1 MNQESGGDAQK
12 TPNFQWRSYKLL
24 VDPALRRVS
33 QKVYRYDGVHFSVP
47 VSMACDSGYTPVGDV
62 RDPRPRRIWS
72 KHRELS
78 LPIPKFKLDEF
89 YIGQIPLKE
98 VTFARLNDNIKE
110 PFLAEMCRKF
120 GEVEEIEILYHPKT
134 RKHLGLA
141 KVLFTTTRG
150 AKETVKNLHST
161 SVMGNIVHAQLDI
174 KGQQR
179 MKYYDLIVNGSY
191 TPQTVPTGGKALSEK
206 LFQTPTHL
214 PDTSADLRHRPSSD
228 ITSSSVVGG
237 FSLTSIVPVA
247 TPGNNT
253 PCSLDTPNSSSF
265 TGPFTPASGTS
276 SQGATPY
283 TPRGGTPFSQD
294 SAYSSRQGTP
304 GYSGNTSGYHQD
316 NLPTISS
323 SSTPL
328 SSSSSL
334 TAGYKSRRHENS
346 SYHQDSS
353 YSRRQGHHH
362 YSSSSSQSHYRSND
376 HQYPPYSS
384 STGLGGGAGSTGS
397 GSGQQYE
404 TGGTSSLYSH
414 HHSSSE
420 SNRESTGSRYSSS
433 SSRRSSEG
441 RSYHHHEGGS
451 SSYHHHHHSDR
462 REDRGY
468 RSSSHH
474 RSSLDSSSSSYHH
487 RHRNHH
493 HNHHR
498 DSDFVNSQQPS
509 QNYSSADRYHQNS
522 SSSTSSSSSYIYGK
536 DSTQSTCAIGNAL
549 PLSSSHEQAFE
560 QPSGD
565 KDYRV
570 LPPPPVPSASSVVTA
585 VADTTSYTQGNS
597 LNDYYPPHLQNIADT
612 SLANLHQDGPVES
625 IVSGGMHS
633 AEERLILLQLQQQQ
647 LPQSPVVTELA
658 ASVVVG
664 GNLSP
669 AHCPSVSST
678 RSVSPELDSTN
689 ESVPF
694 AHHSSLDSRIEM
706 LLKEQRAKF
715 SFLSSDDEDD
725 KEKDRSIKK
734 DEESEKQSTEG
745 NSLLKSRRQKLD
757 KDERAEIRGYKN
769 EVHKKPSTPPP
780 PAPASFEDVVPA
792 QEDQTINLQ
801 KTPTQNGQD
810 QPSPHSSGEDME
822 ISDDELTEQSPEI
835 ASEHLQQPHQQQH
848 FPGVPPP
855 PSLAAMPMSVS
866 SYPHIPHPP
875 PGFPLQ
881 PPPGLAPPMSHIP
894 GVSDVSPHT
903 QHHHAALP
911 DFHALPLHGLP
922 PSNIYDYV
930 NSMELMNHLGNQYG
944 GISMSFQ
951 MQTQML
957 SRLHQMRLINSNT
970 GAQPSSLLSS
980 SAAAKGSGFSPF
992 EAPYGTYPAP
1002 HPYLDQEACTAPFDQ
1017 DHRFPPHLQHLPF
1030 GFPEPQPSWGHC
1042 LPAQHP
1048 QTGFSHDVSSHGL
1061 APNYLPT
1068 YTQPPTQ
1075 RDPHEATVAAVL
1087 SSLIQEMKSIMQRD
1101 LNRKMIENI
1110 AFGTFDEWWERKER
1124 KAKPFQS
1131 TTKVPVKEEEKK
1143 EEKLKPREPGLLSLV
1158 DWAKSGGMS
1167 GLESFGLG
1175 AGGLRGAL
1183 RLPSFKVKRKEP
1195 LELSEG
1201 GDLKRVRLSTPVD
1214 EDDDDSYR
1222 AREMQDGMSL
1232 ESKNGL
1238 QHEEEERRRKAHQ
1251 KSSKSLDLDSE
1262 GEETSDG
1269 SSSEKEEDDD
1279 DEDIGTSDKED
1290 ESEDEA
1296 VSDASSK
1303 ADSDEEESESSS
1315 DSESSSSS
1323 STSSDEEDDEE
1334 VSKEARIQ
1342 GDTDEEEDDDD
1353 SDEDEAEYTM
1363 DESTMDG
1370 SAMDTK
1376 DKSMLVST
1384 PQEEP
1389 VKVNED
1395 AKLNEVLHQKC
1406 KPGDNEEEKDL
1417 KTSVD
1422 ENSTIASAQVLPAQP
1437 LTTSEIHPLPP
1448 LQKDESP
1455 ILLLPPLKKRRKT
1468 VSFSVED
1475 DAKQIEPVQSETS
1488 VEKQEQISI
1497 TSCSSILSPVK
1508 SEPPESIL
1516 TTPKSEQPS
1525 PILLP
1530 YSTSPLA
1537 SPKTH
1542 ETSHFAMASITSPSK
1557 YSEKQDSIVLS
1568 VTPPVRS
1575 PATPTTPP
1583 SPQIKSPSRKKESP
1597 KMVCRTVLNL
1607 PLDHASLVKAPVEEP
1622 APLRGRPRGRQR
1634 TLSQQSDSV
1643 DSAVP
1648 IGNTDEDQKLRLKEQ
1663 LGVSTLLE
1671 LANTAFSPSRAR
1683 PSSPVDLS
1691 VLADIALKM
1700 PLSGEEKKCQSSE
1713 DTIIAPCDSEE
1724 TETSDEAEEQGI
1736 NSSITLE
1743 GHYVLLE
1750 HNYAKPLMPIPST
1763 PKKTSKNAE
1772 TVASVETT
1780 LSNSIAT
1787 VLEAP
1792 EEIIEESLTSPNTPV
1807 CKVENTCLITS
1818 STANVVQE
1826 SQQLI
1831 KTKVHQKENVT
1842 EISAEVEKRKGR
1854 KKKRKEKDK
1863 QQKTKKSQTKVHEEQ
1878 HQEDDMDI
1886 EILEPGEV
1894 MNSDEENETNR
1905 RKSKRLI
1912 QQHKGEKG
1920 FTPQEKQQKYE
1931 ENLKSRFEQRS
1942 EFEQMTILY
1951 DIWNTGLDVEDMRFL
1966 KLTYEQLLQEDHNT
1980 DWLND
1985 THWVHH
1991 TITNIPNPRRKKKS
2005 QDGQLREH
2013 KTGCARSEGYYSIS
2027 KKEKDVYLHVYP
2039 VSARELDIDSQGT
2052 NRVLSERRSE
2062 QRRLLSAIG
2071 TQAVMDSDLL
2081 KLNQLKFRKKKLRF
2095 GRSRIHEWGL
2105 FAMEP
2110 IAADEMVI
2118 EYVGQNIR
2126 QMVADMREKRYAQEG
2141 IGSSYLFRVDHDTI
2155 IDATKCGNLAR
2166 FINHCCT
2173 PNCYAKVITLES
2185 QKKIVIYSKQP
2196 IGVNEE
2202 ITYDYKFPIEENK
2215 IPCLCGTENCRGT
2228 LN

>member
-1 MNQESGGDAQK
+1 MASSLWKVRLRKVSGGCRRHGFQDA
-12 TPNFQWRSYKLL
+12 
-24 VDPALRRVS
+24 
-33 QKVYRYDGVHFSVP
+33 
-47 VSMACDSGYTPVGDV
+47 GYTPVGDV

-214 PDTSADLRHRPSSD
+214 PDTSTDLRHRPSSD

-304 GYSGNTSGYHQD
+304 GYSGNTSGFHQD
-316 NLPTISS
+316 NLSTISS

-328 SSSSSL
+328 SSSSSS

-376 HQYPPYSS
+376 HHYPPYSS

-474 RSSLDSSSSSYHH
+474 RSSLDSSSSSYH

-498 DSDFVNSQQPS
+498 DSDYVNSQQPS
-509 QNYSSADRYHQNS
+509 QNYSSTDRYHQNS
-522 SSSTSSSSSYIYGK
+522 SSSSSSSYIYGK

-597 LNDYYPPHLQNIADT
+597 LNDYYPPHLQTIADT
-612 SLANLHQDGPVES
+612 SLVNLHQDGPVES

-745 NSLLKSRRQKLD
+745 NSLLKLRRQKLD
-757 KDERAEIRGYKN
+757 KDESAEIRGCKN
-769 EVHKKPSTPPP
+769 EAHKKPSTPPP

-822 ISDDELTEQSPEI
+822 ISDDELAEESPEI

-1075 RDPHEATVAAVL
+1075 RDPHESTVAGVL

-1124 KAKPFQS
+1124 KAKPFQT

-1175 AGGLRGAL
+1175 AGSLRGAL

-1201 GDLKRVRLSTPVD
+1201 GDLKRVRLSTPAD
-1214 EDDDDSYR
+1214 EDDD
-1222 AREMQDGMSL
+1222 G
-1232 ESKNGL
+1232 N
-1238 QHEEEERRRKAHQ
+1238 
-1251 KSSKSLDLDSE
+1251 
-1262 GEETSDG
+1262 
-1269 SSSEKEEDDD
+1269 
-1279 DEDIGTSDKED
+1279 
-1290 ESEDEA
+1290 
-1296 VSDASSK
+1296 DASSK

-1323 STSSDEEDDEE
+1323 STSSDEEEDEE
-1334 VSKEARIQ
+1334 VSKEARVQ

-1353 SDEDEAEYTM
+1353 SDEDEAEYTV
-1363 DESTMDG
+1363 DESTVDS

-1376 DKSMLVST
+1376 DKSMLVSAS
-1384 PQEEP
+1384 QEET

-1395 AKLNEVLHQKC
+1395 AKLNEVFHQKC
-1406 KPGDNEEEKDL
+1406 KPGDNEEEKGL

-1422 ENSTIASAQVLPAQP
+1422 ENSTIASSQVLPAQP
-1437 LTTSEIHPLPP
+1437 LTTSEIHPSPP

-1516 TTPKSEQPS
+1516 TTPKSERPS
-1525 PILLP
+1525 PVLLT

-1542 ETSHFAMASITSPSK
+1542 ETSHFAMANITSPSK

-1648 IGNTDEDQKLRLKEQ
+1648 VGNTDEDQKLRLKEQ

-1700 PLSGEEKKCQSSE
+1700 PLSGEEKKCQTSE

-1736 NSSITLE
+1736 NPSVTLE
-1743 GHYVLLE
+1743 GHYILLE

-1763 PKKTSKNAE
+1763 PKKNSKNAE
-1772 TVASVETT
+1772 TVASVETN

-1818 STANVVQE
+1818 SIAEVVQE

-1831 KTKVHQKENVT
+1831 QTKVHQKEN
-1842 EISAEVEKRKGR
+1842 
-1854 KKKRKEKDK
+1854 
-1863 QQKTKKSQTKVHEEQ
+1863 VHEEQ

-1931 ENLKSRFEQRS
+1931 ENLMSRFEQRS

-1985 THWVHH
+1985 THW
-1991 TITNIPNPRRKKKS
+1991 
-2005 QDGQLREH
+2005 
-2013 KTGCARSEGYYSIS
+2013 
-2027 KKEKDVYLHVYP
+2027 
-2039 VSARELDIDSQGT
+2039 
-2052 NRVLSERRSE
+2052 
-2062 QRRLLSAIG
+2062 
-2071 TQAVMDSDLL
+2071 
-2081 KLNQLKFRKKKLRF
+2081 FRKKKLRF

-2126 QMVADMREKRYAQEG
+2126 Q
-2141 IGSSYLFRVDHDTI
+2141 
-2155 IDATKCGNLAR
+2155 
-2166 FINHCCT
+2166 